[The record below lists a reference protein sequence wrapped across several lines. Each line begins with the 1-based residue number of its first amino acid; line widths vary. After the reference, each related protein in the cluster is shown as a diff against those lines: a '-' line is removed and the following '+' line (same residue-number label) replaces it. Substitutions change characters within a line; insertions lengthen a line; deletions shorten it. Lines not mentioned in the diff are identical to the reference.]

1 MDKYKYFCEKCNY
14 GTDIRYSL
22 IQHEET
28 ELHITG
34 IKTRKEKEN
43 KVSYE
48 CKECKENK
56 YITDNKSNYILHKL
70 NNHSTKEERKKE
82 FKYYCELCDFGVFAE
97 TIFNIHKESKVHKKI
112 LEISNRVI

>member
-1 MDKYKYFCEKCNY
+1 MEKYKYFCEKCKY
-14 GTDIRYSL
+14 GTNIKKSIERHNESNY
-22 IQHEET
+22 
-28 ELHITG
+28 HITG

-56 YITDNKSNYILHKL
+56 YITDNKSNYVLHKL

>member
-1 MDKYKYFCEKCNY
+1 MEEYKYFCEKCQY
-14 GTDIRYSL
+14 GTNIKKSIERHNESNY
-22 IQHEET
+22 
-28 ELHITG
+28 HITG

-70 NNHSTKEERKKE
+70 NNHSTKEERKQQ
-82 FKYYCELCDFGVFAE
+82 FKYYCDNCDFGVFTE
-97 TIFNIHKESKVHKKI
+97 SSLEIHKHSLRH
-112 LEISNRVI
+112 NRLNK